1 MFPFPFF
8 GAGDAAYFEWATMTV
23 YFKNTPTGE
32 MRDRIIELAPPPFDL
47 SEEDFKGRF
56 LEAMSD
62 QFIHASV
69 AEAYDGEL
77 DEDTMLT
84 DDEAFD
90 RFNEHIEQWLRQI
103 HKICPIVFA
112 LRPED
117 GEAGGTEFSEW
128 HFWSKDQLPALLE
141 SLSTGDEELQE
152 ALSEI
157 FDLCEVNPEDIP
169 SSTVQRVMP
178 VLHFAHLTAS
188 GKILESI
195 RFARSTVTPDLILA
209 AIRRFPANEAE
220 GREQIL
226 RLLLPL
232 FVQKRD
238 SSPRADAELILRGV
252 MAAIPEFRRSFLKRI
267 PRLVNGHSQPCDI
280 VNDIGVFALQEQQ
293 KGNIEQAIYLY
304 KTALEIETPSPCTL
318 LEVYCNALWP
328 LQNDNTGRPVDAK
341 LNDFFLKRC
350 LPYAPSNPAIY
361 FNAACLYAE
370 MHDVE
375 GALDCIEKAKEHE
388 YAEFDDMI
396 TAMQATPMFDAIVK
410 AGRFQKI
417 TAEL

>member
-1 MFPFPFF
+1 MYPFPFF

-47 SEEDFKGRF
+47 SEYDFKGRL

-62 QFIHASV
+62 QFIHASA

-90 RFNEHIEQWLRQI
+90 RFNEHIERWLRQI
-103 HKICPIVFA
+103 HEICPIAFA

-117 GEAGGTEFSEW
+117 DEAGGTDFSKW

-141 SLSTGDEELQE
+141 SLSTGDEELQD

-157 FDLCEVNPEDIP
+157 FDICEVNHKAIP
-169 SSTVQRVMP
+169 SSTIQRVMP

-188 GKILESI
+188 GKILEAI
-195 RFARSTVTPDLILA
+195 RFARSAVPSPLILA
-209 AIRRFPANEAE
+209 ALRRYPADEEE

-232 FVQKRD
+232 FIQKRD
-238 SSPRADAELILRGV
+238 SGRKADAELILRGV

-267 PRLVNGHSQPCDI
+267 PRLVNGHSQACDV
-280 VNDIGVFALQEQQ
+280 VNDIGVLALQEQQ
-293 KGNIEQAIYLY
+293 KGHIEQAIYLHRI
-304 KTALEIETPSPCTL
+304 ALEIRTPLPCRL

-350 LPYAPSNPAIY
+350 LPYAPYNPAIY

-370 MHDVE
+370 MHDVD

-396 TAMQATPMFDAIVK
+396 AAMQAAPMFAGITADA
-410 AGRFQKI
+410 RFQRI
-417 TAEL
+417 AH